1 MKFKKTM
8 TKTKRTCD
16 DCGEK
21 FEIATNETYKT
32 LCRFC
37 FIEFKK
43 NELVILK
50 NRIERLEAENK
61 LLKANSG
68 IGADLLKRLR
78 HLCHPDKHN
87 GSVLS
92 HNVFAELSRL

>member
-1 MKFKKTM
+1 MKPTT

-21 FEIATNETYKT
+21 FEIAASETYKT

-50 NRIERLEAENK
+50 NRIERLERENE
-61 LLKANSG
+61 LLKSTSG
-68 IGADLLKRLR
+68 IDADLLKRLR
-78 HLCHPDKHN
+78 HLCHPDKHG
-87 GSVLS
+87 GSSLS
-92 HNVFAELSRL
+92 TNVFTQLSRL

>member
-1 MKFKKTM
+1 M

-21 FEIATNETYKT
+21 FEIAANETYKT
-32 LCRFC
+32 LCRVC

-50 NRIERLEAENK
+50 NRIERLERENE
-61 LLKANSG
+61 LLKSTSG

-78 HLCHPDKHN
+78 HLCHPDKHGN
-87 GSVLS
+87 SSLS
-92 HNVFAELSRL
+92 TNVFTQLSRL

>member
-1 MKFKKTM
+1 MKPPM
-8 TKTKRTCD
+8 TKTKQTYD

-32 LCRFC
+32 LCKSC

-50 NRIERLEAENK
+50 SRIERLERENE
-61 LLKANSG
+61 LLKSTSG
-68 IGADLLKRLR
+68 IDADLLKRLR
-78 HLCHPDKHN
+78 HL
-87 GSVLS
+87 
-92 HNVFAELSRL
+92 